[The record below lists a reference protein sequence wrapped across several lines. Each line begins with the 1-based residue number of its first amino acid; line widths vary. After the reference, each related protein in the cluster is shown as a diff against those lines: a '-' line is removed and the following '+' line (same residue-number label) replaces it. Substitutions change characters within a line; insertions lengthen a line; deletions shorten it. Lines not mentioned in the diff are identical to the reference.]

1 MKREETIE
9 KIKASVSEDSDLVL
23 NVLNREIETM
33 HDEAMSTYCMGVD
46 KEIETYYNQEANEIE
61 TEETTTLSQLKLQI
75 KRDLLLQRKQLV
87 DSLFEQI
94 RNNVIENLNGPL
106 YRHFCEKQIENLPS
120 VSLKCELHARKE
132 DKEFLMELLHA
143 KGILPKYVEIQA
155 TCGGFLISD
164 PETNFEVDCRLK
176 SRINEQRAWFEGH
189 SGLTL

>member
-106 YRHFCEKQIENLPS
+106 YRHF
-120 VSLKCELHARKE
+120 
-132 DKEFLMELLHA
+132 
-143 KGILPKYVEIQA
+143 
-155 TCGGFLISD
+155 
-164 PETNFEVDCRLK
+164 
-176 SRINEQRAWFEGH
+176 
-189 SGLTL
+189 